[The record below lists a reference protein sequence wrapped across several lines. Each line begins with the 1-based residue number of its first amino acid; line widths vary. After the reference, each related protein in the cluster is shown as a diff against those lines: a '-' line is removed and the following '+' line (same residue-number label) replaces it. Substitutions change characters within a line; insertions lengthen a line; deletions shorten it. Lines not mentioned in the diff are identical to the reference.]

1 MLEERK
7 PNMVG
12 KVKRKLIS
20 LRVCSQCL
28 GNSWIV
34 LGRDLYNLK
43 KDYSDCLV
51 VIDLRLPKVGA
62 KKKQLGGYCSV
73 VD

>member
-1 MLEERK
+1 
-7 PNMVG
+7 MVG

-34 LGRDLYNLK
+34 FKAGICYNLK
-43 KDYSDCLV
+43 KDYADCLV
-51 VIDLRLPKVGA
+51 VIDPRLPTVGA
-62 KKKQLGGYCSV
+62 KKKKKKKQLGGYCSV
-73 VD
+73 AD